1 MCPKMAIIE
10 LRRYY
15 EYAKL
20 ALNKEERLAELQT
33 LLSQYGLR
41 LEDIMF
47 NTDLEV
53 EVDLDE

>member
-1 MCPKMAIIE
+1 M
-10 LRRYY
+10 
-15 EYAKL
+15 
-20 ALNKEERLAELQT
+20 QT